1 MITIRKQL
9 LIGLMSGV
17 IIAILA
23 VGIGSYLKV
32 RHELNEIFDYQLKQ
46 IVRSFPENMSF
57 QPSETSDRHPGKKI
71 VVQVWDR
78 HNYLAFTSNP
88 AKDLPRY
95 SDTGF
100 FEISFNNQ
108 RWRVYSEENFQQRVQ
123 VAQLIADR
131 EKIEFSLAMR
141 SLIPFLILIPV
152 LMLLIWFVVGRSLQ
166 PLKHLANSLEER
178 SADALHHVNTEGY
191 PPEILPIVEAM
202 NALFSRV
209 ENSIQLQRMFVAD
222 AAHELRTPLAA
233 LKLQLQLVEK
243 SEDNEERARGMHKL
257 HERLN
262 RATHLVQQLLT
273 LARHSSGSEQ
283 ENRVTVSLS
292 ELAKQS
298 VSDFSLL
305 AENKNIDLGVDIIHP
320 GLTVSGYP
328 DALRVMLNNLV
339 DNAIRYTRNNGRID
353 VIVCEEDHAPCLIVA
368 DTGIGVPPEDR
379 ERIFDRFFRCTGTEQ
394 SGSGLGLAIV
404 KNIVDQHHAS
414 IRVFDAEHGCGLR
427 FCITFPIP
435 ARPDGCFTANGKII

>member
-1 MITIRKQL
+1 MTTIRKQL
-9 LIGLMSGV
+9 LLGLMSGV
-17 IIAILA
+17 IVTTLVIG
-23 VGIGSYLKV
+23 VGSYLKV
-32 RHELNEIFDYQLKQ
+32 KHELNEIFDYQLKQ

-57 QPSETSDRHPGKKI
+57 QQSETSDRHPGKKI

-78 HNYLAFTSNP
+78 HDYLAFTSNP
-88 AKDLPRY
+88 AKNLPRY
-95 SDTGF
+95 PETGF
-100 FEISFNNQ
+100 FEVTFQQQ

-123 VAQLIADR
+123 VGQLIADR

-141 SLIPFLILIPV
+141 SLIPFLILIPM

-166 PLKHLANSLEER
+166 PLKHLADSLGER
-178 SADALHHVNTEGY
+178 SADALHHLHTEGY

-222 AAHELRTPLAA
+222 AAHELRTPLTA

-243 SEDNEERARGMHKL
+243 SSADEERMRGIQKL

-273 LARHSSGSEQ
+273 LARHSAETEHES
-283 ENRVTVSLS
+283 RLPVSLAQ
-292 ELAKQS
+292 LARQS

-305 AENKNIDLGVDIIHP
+305 AENKGIDLGVDIA
-320 GLTVSGYP
+320 SP
-328 DALRVMLNNLV
+328 DLIVTGDPDSLRVMLNNLV
-339 DNAIRYTRNNGRID
+339 DNAIRYTHHHGRID
-353 VIVCEEDHAPCLIVA
+353 VIVCTEQHAPCLIVT
-368 DTGIGVPPEDR
+368 DTGIGVSAQER
-379 ERIFDRFFRCTGTEQ
+379 ARIFDRFFRCTGTEQ

-404 KNIVDQHHAS
+404 KNIVEQHHATITVADGKDNTGLTFS
-414 IRVFDAEHGCGLR
+414 IL
-427 FCITFPIP
+427 FPAP
-435 ARPDGCFTANGKII
+435 SSPSA